1 VGEGDAMSADAM
13 NAVGPSLGELRE
25 HVNAFLLH
33 EADLVDQHRYDDWLG
48 LWASDAIYWVPCN
61 EDDYDPTQHVSIIY
75 DDYGRL
81 EERCIRLN
89 SEAAHSQDPPSRLC
103 RIIGNQ
109 QVSRGDAGD
118 AGDAGDV
125 RVRANMIL
133 VEVRSGEKNVYAAR
147 LEYTLQPEDD
157 SFKIKRKKVVLL
169 DNDEPLGNLTF
180 LL

>member
-1 VGEGDAMSADAM
+1 MSADAI
-13 NAVGPSLGELRE
+13 NAVVPSLGELAG

-48 LWASDAIYWVPCN
+48 LWAGDDAIYWVPCN
-61 EDDYDPTQHVSIIY
+61 EDDYDPAQHVSIIY

-81 EERCIRLN
+81 EERCFRLN

-109 QVSRGDAGD
+109 QVSRGDD
-118 AGDAGDV
+118 GDV

-133 VEVRSGEKNVYAAR
+133 VEVRSGEKNIYGAR
-147 LEYTLQPEDD
+147 LEYTLRPAGD
-157 SFKIKRKKVVLL
+157 SFTIKRKKVVLL